1 MKCVCQSKL
10 DAVLKVSDA
19 TCVNKIDKIA
29 TCVLTNLS
37 LEQFILK
44 FINASF
50 PSYAWYDHY
59 FHLCSRVTGLAYQIL
74 MVEFFKLNFHLQGE
88 SS

>member
-29 TCVLTNLS
+29 ACVLTNLS

-50 PSYAWYDHY
+50 PSYAWYDHH
-59 FHLCSRVTGLAYQIL
+59 FHLCSRVTVLAYQFL
-74 MVEFFKLNFHLQGE
+74 VVEFFKLNFHLPGE

>member
-29 TCVLTNLS
+29 ACVLTNLS
-37 LEQFILK
+37 LSL
-44 FINASF
+44 SF

-59 FHLCSRVTGLAYQIL
+59 FQLCSRVTGLAYQIL

>member
-1 MKCVCQSKL
+1 MKCVCQSKR
-10 DAVLKVSDA
+10 DAVLKVSDV
-19 TCVNKIDKIA
+19 TCVNKSDKIA
-29 TCVLTNLS
+29 ACVLTNLS

-59 FHLCSRVTGLAYQIL
+59 FQLCSRVTGLAYQIL